1 MYILQRNK
9 FQFVV
14 DEMPLERMNDF
25 FAARLDGYDR
35 HMMSDIE
42 GAQEFYPYTASLLPL
57 KKGARVLDLGCGTG
71 LELEFYFQ
79 LNSDASVVGID
90 LSADMLEILQRKFA
104 DKRVD
109 LINDSYFNVPLGESR
124 FDATVSV
131 ESLHHYTDAQKLS
144 LYRKLNKALTENG
157 FFVLTDYFAE
167 SEALEKI
174 YFLEL
179 ERLKSEQGL
188 KPDEFYHYDTPLTA
202 EHEINVLKQAGFS
215 DVRIMRKW
223 GATYT
228 LLAM

>member
-1 MYILQRNK
+1 MT
-9 FQFVV
+9 
-14 DEMPLERMNDF
+14 LERMNDF
-25 FAARLDGYDR
+25 FAARLDGYDQ
-35 HMMSDIE
+35 HMMSEIE

-57 KKGARVLDLGCGTG
+57 KNGARVLDLGCGTG

-79 LNSDASVVGID
+79 LNSDVSVVGID
-90 LSADMLEILQRKFA
+90 LSADMLETLQRKFA
-104 DKRVD
+104 DKRIE
-109 LINDSYFNVPLGESR
+109 LINDSYFDVPLGESH
-124 FDATVSV
+124 FDAAVSV
-131 ESLHHYTDAQKLS
+131 ESLHHFTDAQKLG

-167 SEALEKI
+167 SKALEKI
-174 YFLEL
+174 YFFEL

-188 KPDEFYHYDTPLTA
+188 ELNEFYHYDTPLTV

-228 LLAM
+228 LLAKR